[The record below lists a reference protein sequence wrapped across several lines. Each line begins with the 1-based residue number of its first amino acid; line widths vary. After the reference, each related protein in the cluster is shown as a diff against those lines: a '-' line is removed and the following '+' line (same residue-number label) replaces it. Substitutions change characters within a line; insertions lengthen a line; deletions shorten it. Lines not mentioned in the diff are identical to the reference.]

1 MLSPTNLLLISCT
14 YEDHITLVVIYSY
27 TKRWSMMIASRAN
40 VVLIHYELL
49 TNVSIAEEHC
59 VGIHNCH
66 PILRSKS
73 LCQRRTDIDFECQQS
88 PSNRIMI
95 RYQWFMSVP
104 KASGDVL
111 LTQFFPIFNQS
122 KYTFNDFGLFLMVYG
137 VQGLGSP
144 LGNIH
149 LPLLS
154 SCHTSKPSSGAQL
167 DDVHK
172 NLNCM
177 AGTKSSHT

>member
-1 MLSPTNLLLISCT
+1 
-14 YEDHITLVVIYSY
+14 
-27 TKRWSMMIASRAN
+27 MIASRAN

-49 TNVSIAEEHC
+49 TDVSITEEHS

-66 PILRSKS
+66 PILRLKS
-73 LCQRRTDIDFECQQS
+73 LCQRRMDIDFECQQS
-88 PSNRIMI
+88 PSIRILI
-95 RYQWFMSVP
+95 RYQWFMSV
-104 KASGDVL
+104 SNTYGDVL
-111 LTQFFPIFNQS
+111 LTRFSPIFNQS
-122 KYTFNDFGLFLMVYG
+122 TYTFNDFGLFLMAYG
-137 VQGLGSP
+137 VQGLGSS

-172 NLNCM
+172 YLNCM
-177 AGTKSSHT
+177 AGDDHPTHRSGIVELWFVQLGGSFFLTCMS